1 MRNRI
6 SQSIARFSCY
16 ILSIPFLAAAPVYAV
31 TLSPADSAIGDE
43 ANWHISDKALIIS
56 GKGATYRYD
65 AFDIYDAESDGRPW
79 DEYRESIESV
89 IVEEG
94 ITKIGNYLFAN
105 LPNLKSVSV
114 ADSVVSIG
122 SYCFADCPNL
132 TEIQVPSEAGL
143 GTHLFDG
150 DSALFPN
157 TDFQVLNG
165 NYLYAYTGEGSAV
178 VTVPDGIEIIGA
190 NCFDGHSEITK
201 VLLPGSLRTVGG
213 AAWIDCANLKE
224 IIIPDSVT
232 QIGLCAFANCTS
244 LSEISIPSGLNEL
257 DMHLFFNCT
266 ALQSVEF
273 SGYSLHTLASGCF
286 ANCSSLQNISVPESV
301 THIEQTAFSG
311 CSALKSVTGL
321 KAAERIEADAFQDCV
336 NLQSTDISPAIRYIS
351 PTAFSGCDL
360 FEKLHTADGAF
371 IIDKVFIR
379 CLVNDPVY
387 HIPEGITAIMN
398 DAFSDSRIVAVW
410 FPESVQYI
418 HDDAFVKCSYLTDL
432 YGTPNSAAEQYAAIN
447 GIGFRDENAALPQ
460 GRDMTLDYTADG
472 WYFGNS
478 GAVFG
483 GDYYLSDTD
492 RQYLSDLGIGT
503 NSDQTWGGS
512 CTGLAI
518 TVILAKNGVFSPSQ
532 FQAGT
537 ETISEVK
544 PTEDVVSFINY
555 YQCIQDRGRAPES
568 YEPDYLK
575 FYRMLNIA
583 KNIPCGESPFL
594 LTFATQSGS
603 HAVVGYGLESG
614 KWVYNGKTYDGRILV
629 WDSNYPKALND
640 DSCLYFDSQ
649 TFDYC
654 IPHYGVHVAEGVE
667 DNTAGIITVCNDI
680 DVLNAYPYPFNLHYQ
695 KGDLNCD
702 GIFSV
707 ADVILLVKHLTVQT
721 TLTDSQ
727 MQLADLSGDEKVNAI
742 DLTLLKRIMLSP
754 AIT

>member
-1 MRNRI
+1 MRKRI
-6 SQSIARFSCY
+6 SHSIVKLGCY
-16 ILSIPFLAAAPVYAV
+16 ILSIPFLAAEPVYAV

-43 ANWHISDKALIIS
+43 ASWHISEKALIIS

-79 DEYRESIESV
+79 EEYRESIESV
-89 IVEEG
+89 IVEGG

-114 ADSVVSIG
+114 ADSVMSIG

-132 TEIQVPSEAGL
+132 TEIQVPVEAGL

-165 NYLYAYTGEGSAV
+165 NYLYAYTGDSAQF
-178 VTVPDGIEIIGA
+178 VTVPGGIETLGA
-190 NCFDGHSEITK
+190 ECFADHSEIRRIA
-201 VLLPGSLRTVGG
+201 LPSHLKTVGSS
-213 AAWIDCANLKE
+213 AFQNCTNLKLLDLPNKITEFGTSAFAGCTALTSINIPQSVQSLDMNIFENCTALSSIIFLGNQITTIPPSCFANCTALEE
-224 IIIPDSVT
+224 ICLPDSVT
-232 QIGLCAFANCTS
+232 
-244 LSEISIPSGLNEL
+244 SI
-257 DMHLFFNCT
+257 
-266 ALQSVEF
+266 
-273 SGYSLHTLASGCF
+273 
-286 ANCSSLQNISVPESV
+286 QNN
-301 THIEQTAFSG
+301 AFSG
-311 CSALKSVTGL
+311 CEKLRKIEISNNIQSIGKSAFQGCLALEELHLPDNIQSVHY
-321 KAAERIEADAFQDCV
+321 DAFD
-336 NLQSTDISPAIRYIS
+336 
-351 PTAFSGCDL
+351 GCD
-360 FEKLHTADGAF
+360 AF
-371 IIDKVFIR
+371 IQSHTQRDAFVIDNVFIR
-379 CLVNDPVY
+379 YLENHPIY
-387 HIPEGITAIMN
+387 HIPDGIVTVMSN
-398 DAFSDSRIVAVW
+398 AFLNSKIVAVW
-410 FPESVQYI
+410 FPESVKHI

-432 YGTPNSAAEQYAAIN
+432 YGTPNSAAEQYAAIH
-447 GIGFRDENAALPQ
+447 GINFRDESAALPQ

-478 GAVFG
+478 RAVFCD
-483 GDYYLSDTD
+483 DYYLSDTD
-492 RQYLSDLGIGT
+492 RHYLSDLGIST
-503 NSDQTWGGS
+503 NNDQTWGGS
-512 CTGLAI
+512 CVGLAI
-518 TVILAKNGVFSPSQ
+518 TVILAKNGVFSTSQ
-532 FQAGT
+532 LQAGT

-555 YQCIQDRGRAPES
+555 YQCTQNKGGTVSE
-568 YEPDYLK
+568 YEPDFLK

-603 HAVVGYGLESG
+603 HAVVGYGLEPG
-614 KWVYNGKTYDGRILV
+614 AWVYNGKTYDGRILV

-654 IPHYGVHVAEGVE
+654 IPHYGVHVAEGAA

-702 GIFSV
+702 GIFSA

-727 MQLADLSGDEKVNAI
+727 MQLADLSGDEKVNAV